1 MARDY
6 MIAHRT
12 AARISIDKMAAKL
25 KISPYLLT
33 MLEEDEAC
41 VTHPEIVKR
50 IAKAYKLTKEQRTM
64 MLPPNYRPGP
74 NYEPDRYKLD
84 IEGQDILR
92 RFDFNRKG
100 VVYRW

>member
-1 MARDY
+1 MPRDY
-6 MIAHRT
+6 MIEFRT
-12 AARISIDKMAAKL
+12 SRRMDIERMEKKL
-25 KISPYLLT
+25 DISPGLLSL
-33 MLEEDEAC
+33 LEDDESS

-64 MLPPNYRPGP
+64 MLPKNYRPGP
-74 NYEPDRYKLD
+74 NYDPNRYKLD

-100 VVYRW
+100 VTYRW